1 MEQNNTAPAGESDG
15 FKAIRNMGQ
24 EVDDAA
30 HQTLHGA
37 PAAAAAVVMAD
48 PAANWA
54 VIPQMVGSML
64 CMALPELTAV
74 YSPENCLAWGTEMA
88 RLAAKRGWETDG
100 LPPEVSVLVVS
111 AVFVVPTTFAIKGR
125 ADQRKRM
132 REAQA
137 AQQPQQNAEEPN
149 GTGTSA

>member
-1 MEQNNTAPAGESDG
+1 MNQDNTPPADESDG

-37 PAAAAAVVMAD
+37 PPAGAALVVAD

-54 VIPQMVGSML
+54 VIPKMVGGML
-64 CMALPELTAV
+64 CMALPELTPI
-74 YSPENCLAWGTEMA
+74 YSEENCLAWGTEMA

-111 AVFVVPTTFAIKGR
+111 AVFVVPTTFAIKAR
-125 ADQRKRM
+125 TDQRRRM
-132 REAQA
+132 REAA
-137 AQQPQQNAEEPN
+137 AGQQQPQNAGEPD
-149 GTGTSA
+149 GTGPTA

>member
-15 FKAIRNMGQ
+15 FKAIRNMGA

-37 PAAAAAVVMAD
+37 PPAGTAMAVAD
-48 PAANWA
+48 PAENWA
-54 VIPQMVGSML
+54 VIPKMVGSML
-64 CMALPELTAV
+64 CMALPELTGV
-74 YSPENCLAWGTEMA
+74 YSEENCHAWGTEMA

-111 AVFVVPTTFAIKGR
+111 AVFVVPTTFAIKAR

-137 AQQPQQNAEEPN
+137 GQQPQKNAGEPD
-149 GTGTSA
+149 GTDTAG